1 MGRNVQDVK
10 IDTSS
15 VDRRGGGGWKG
26 GDGMRWPEPA
36 VVWGAIEAYIKVA
49 FKGEP
54 PSAVRSRLET
64 LRALG
69 DAAFYDS
76 AVFEKKDEGAG
87 ARVLLRLGNQFYPHM
102 KLAIERRPDG
112 HGFLFRADTH
122 DAHCCPGPTS
132 REYQA
137 FRQLMELNQT
147 VAQAVEVE
155 WEKEGL
161 PTFKTYLKEDLARR
175 GAAK

>member
-1 MGRNVQDVK
+1 
-10 IDTSS
+10 
-15 VDRRGGGGWKG
+15 
-26 GDGMRWPEPA
+26 MRWPEPA
-36 VVWGAIEAYIKVA
+36 VVWRAIEAYIRIA
-49 FKGEP
+49 FKSEP

-69 DAAFYDS
+69 DASFYDS
-76 AVFEKKDEGAG
+76 AVFENKGDG
-87 ARVLLRLGNQFYPHM
+87 ARVLLRLGNRFYPHM

-112 HGFLFRADTH
+112 HGYLFRADTH
-122 DAHCCPGPTS
+122 DAHCCPVTTS

-147 VAQAVEVE
+147 VAQAVELE

-175 GAAK
+175 AGVK